1 MGLLTV
7 NSSRVGGTYIFLVIC
22 YLPAAPILMTLAAGY
37 PHRPWQFPRRGWLPV
52 PDGMVFDERF
62 FFCRSIIYC
71 LPTRTINS
79 LLPIAPRQ
87 TTLAAGYPHRRWQ
100 FPFWGWLPV
109 PDGMVFDERF
119 FFCRSTSIACISHGL
134 TALCASLLVSSHEH
148 FSWSAGTVC
157 TSHGRH
163 SRGLTALCAHLLDGN
178 FFRTLASVGS
188 SQEDMQGAHTSVS
201 LLSFV
206 CLLHRISLLLL

>member
-100 FPFWGWLPV
+100 FPLWGWLPV

-119 FFCRSTSIACISHGL
+119 FFCRSIIYCLPTRTIN
-134 TALCASLLVSSHEH
+134 SLLPI
-148 FSWSAGTVC
+148 APRQT
-157 TSHGRH
+157 
-163 SRGLTALCAHLLDGN
+163 
-178 FFRTLASVGS
+178 TLAAGYP
-188 SQEDMQGAHTSVS
+188 
-201 LLSFV
+201 
-206 CLLHRISLLLL
+206 HRRWQFPLWGWLPVPEGMDF

>member
-62 FFCRSIIYC
+62 FFCRS
-71 LPTRTINS
+71 T
-79 LLPIAPRQ
+79 
-87 TTLAAGYPHRRWQ
+87 
-100 FPFWGWLPV
+100 
-109 PDGMVFDERF
+109 
-119 FFCRSTSIACISHGL
+119 STACISHGL

-148 FSWSAGTVC
+148 LSWSAGTVC

-163 SRGLTALCAHLLDGN
+163 SRGPTALCAHLLAGN
-178 FFRTLASVGS
+178 FFRLIDPQQYRV
-188 SQEDMQGAHTSVS
+188 V
-201 LLSFV
+201 
-206 CLLHRISLLLL
+206 